1 MDLFQRED
9 NKKWVLL
16 RKRFIY
22 TMQTT
27 LNIDDILYQV
37 KKLDKKSQQ
46 ILLDRLLMMVRQKK
60 EKSSQTM
67 LSSIAGVGAEIWAD
81 TDIDEYLETERQ
93 W

>member
-1 MDLFQRED
+1 
-9 NKKWVLL
+9 
-16 RKRFIY
+16 
-22 TMQTT
+22 MQTT

>member
-1 MDLFQRED
+1 
-9 NKKWVLL
+9 
-16 RKRFIY
+16 
-22 TMQTT
+22 MQTT

-93 W
+93 WWLAT